1 MTPPTFAG
9 AEQAGVERGQKW
21 CTKGLHI
28 QRKGLPSGKEPAC
41 QCRRQKRRGYDPW
54 VRKFPWRRAW
64 LLTTVFLPG
73 ESHGQRSL
81 GGYSP
86 RGHKESDTTE
96 WLSTEHTVHI
106 RQRPRP
112 SFLYCSQLSTVLF
125 LACTVDFQSWRV
137 NENISFSY
145 THIRLY

>member
-86 RGHKESDTTE
+86 KGRKALDTTE
-96 WLSTEHTVHI
+96 QSAQQIYFPYGTVCFQAALSIRPTLSFPDCVHK
-106 RQRPRP
+106 
-112 SFLYCSQLSTVLF
+112 SVLHV
-125 LACTVDFQSWRV
+125 C
-137 NENISFSY
+137 ISIAVLQIGSSVPF
-145 THIRLY
+145 